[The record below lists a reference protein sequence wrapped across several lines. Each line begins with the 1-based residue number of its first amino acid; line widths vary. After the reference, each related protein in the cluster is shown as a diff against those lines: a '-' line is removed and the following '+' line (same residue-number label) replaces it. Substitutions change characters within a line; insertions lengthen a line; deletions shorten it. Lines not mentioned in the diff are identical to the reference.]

1 MVVTYWI
8 SVDNFYIRQYN
19 FRSHNPNGQEKAV
32 EFTENEAKAILRSR
46 GVEPTRERIEKII
59 RMAEMA
65 KKTMQNQRTQLI
77 MTDHFSDISSPTVS
91 VQDLQFAVP
100 EGISLKE
107 DIYDISQSSLD
118 KIEANRDLS
127 HK

>member
-1 MVVTYWI
+1 MVKGQEEIEGEPCYVLKGRLKNMVVTYWI

-65 KKTMQNQRTQLI
+65 KKNNAESTNPV
-77 MTDHFSDISSPTVS
+77 DHD
-91 VQDLQFAVP
+91 
-100 EGISLKE
+100 
-107 DIYDISQSSLD
+107 
-118 KIEANRDLS
+118 
-127 HK
+127 